1 MAIFP
6 SDTASNIES
15 ADDLAK
21 VRQYLRKLNDDLTY
35 MFNNLTPE
43 DNYSASAPKL
53 IYSVDENGEA
63 SFEIS
68 SSGIKMRVASD
79 EYVKSNV
86 EILDNKIS
94 LKVSIGD
101 VTSNL
106 NSELRVEGNAITINS
121 TGHLLIN
128 TDNFKVNAAGNVT
141 IMGALTAGSTITGSS
156 FSGGS
161 ISIGGT
167 TLAPAFA
174 VDSQGNLTATKG
186 SISIG
191 GTQNNPTFRVD
202 SQGNMTAMSGT
213 FKGSIAAATDPN
225 NPEASLVAGDEFSI
239 SYLDNGNWY
248 EINAGAFVFD
258 DEGYPY
264 GDSFA
269 NTTIGD
275 PEDTSDR
282 FLVSAGSAEIY
293 CYDIYPWTQGE
304 RWSMG
309 LARKVD
315 YLWDEVFGGGGGGG
329 GGSESESDI
338 PIDSELDG
346 PLDP

>member
-6 SDTASNIES
+6 SDTAGKIES

-79 EYVKSNV
+79 EYVKANV
-86 EILDNKIS
+86 EILQDEIS
-94 LKVSIGD
+94 LKVTKGD
-101 VTSNL
+101 VHTELS
-106 NSELRVEGNAITINS
+106 SELDILSNKIIMKSSGQLIIQTGNFQLDTS
-121 TGHLLIN
+121 
-128 TDNFKVNAAGNVT
+128 GNVT
-141 IMGALTAGSTITGSS
+141 MMGALTAGSTITGSA

-186 SISIG
+186 SITIG
-191 GTQNNPTFRVD
+191 GTQNNPTFHVD
-202 SQGNMTAMSGT
+202 SQGNMTALSGT

-248 EINAGAFVFD
+248 EINAGSFVFD

-269 NTTIGD
+269 NSTVGD

-282 FLVSAGSAEIY
+282 FLVSAESAEIY
-293 CYDIYPWTQGE
+293 CYDIYPWSQGE
-304 RWSMG
+304 RWTMG

-315 YLWDEVFGGGGGGG
+315 YLWDEVFGDGGGGG
-329 GGSESESDI
+329 EEPDI
-338 PIDSELDG
+338 PIEEIG
-346 PLDP
+346 NP